1 MVPRHAETTTRLDAI
16 VGGGTLRVGLTEDYR
31 PFSFADAS
39 GKVEGID
46 VDMAMSLAQ
55 SLGVKLEIVKTSWST
70 LKSDLEANSFDIAM
84 GGITITLDRQKIG
97 LFSNPV
103 FSSGKTPITHCGDEP
118 KYETIAAI
126 DQPGVHVIVNPGG
139 TNERFDRAHL
149 QKATI
154 IQWSDNATIFDAL
167 VEGKADLMIT
177 DAVETRSPG
186 ETASRRPMPS
196 PSERAVRPFG
206 TRLLDATRSDLRG
219 LRQSMAQPAR
229 PFGRASGDPRP
240 MDALMHSVARTGPE
254 GHDSPLLVREPWPTN
269 FRRPTATV
277 TLLDGD
283 NFNFATIQLHG
294 LTDPLS
300 DKQAG
305 KRGHIGDRS
314 AAGIRLVFA
323 HDPERLAAIIVAQ
336 DRDLGAERDYDS
348 VSRFR
353 LRNRARDAFRE
364 VAYIPRGQ
372 FRARRRSLA
381 SAIV

>member
-1 MVPRHAETTTRLDAI
+1 MIPEFLQCPIRLTSGLFAYVLLATLGGPAAHAETTTRLDAI

-46 VDMAMSLAQ
+46 MDMAMSLAQ
-55 SLGVKLEIVKTSWST
+55 SLGVKLDIVKTSWST

-97 LFSNPV
+97 LFSSPV

-177 DAVETRSPG
+177 DAVETRVQAKLHPG
-186 ETASRRPMPS
+186 VLCPVHPDAPFDH
-196 PSERAVRPFG
+196 SELAYWMLRDPIFAAYVNQWLN
-206 TRLLDATRSDLRG
+206 LLDLSG
-219 LRQSMAQPAR
+219 ERQAILAR
-229 PFGRASGDPRP
+229 WMP
-240 MDALMHSVARTGPE
+240 
-254 GHDSPLLVREPWPTN
+254 
-269 FRRPTATV
+269 
-277 TLLDGD
+277 
-283 NFNFATIQLHG
+283 
-294 LTDPLS
+294 
-300 DKQAG
+300 
-305 KRGHIGDRS
+305 
-314 AAGIRLVFA
+314 
-323 HDPERLAAIIVAQ
+323 
-336 DRDLGAERDYDS
+336 
-348 VSRFR
+348 
-353 LRNRARDAFRE
+353 
-364 VAYIPRGQ
+364 
-372 FRARRRSLA
+372 
-381 SAIV
+381 